1 MKKILILVKY
11 KKITIT
17 IHYRQNKNHFI
28 TSCFNLFFI
37 FYLKYNNYYYYY
49 NYFYYLT
56 YLPIYSKINLFED
69 NIRTS
74 FSHRIGSN
82 PKH

>member
-1 MKKILILVKY
+1 M
-11 KKITIT
+11 TIT
-17 IHYRQNKNHFI
+17 ISYRRNKNNFI

-49 NYFYYLT
+49 YYYYYFFYYLT
-56 YLPIYSKINLFED
+56 YLPIYSKKLFEE

-74 FSHRIGSN
+74 ESHYLSYRRT
-82 PKH
+82 